1 MNPQQYRLE
10 DLARLVQGE
19 CVGQADL
26 ILKGLASLDSAESRH
41 LAFVNGEKY
50 LEQAQQS
57 KAGAFIVTA
66 DLKDHLVEHQN
77 FIVVANPYLA
87 FAILTHAFEVKH
99 TEQGIESTA
108 QIHPSAIISDTA
120 YIGHYVVIGAN
131 CVVGNDTIIHSHV
144 SIHDGVEIGRS
155 GLIESHVSLMSCKIG
170 DRVRIHANTVIGSE
184 GFGFAPYQGK

>member
-108 QIHPSAIISDTA
+108 QIHPSSNTL
-120 YIGHYVVIGAN
+120 
-131 CVVGNDTIIHSHV
+131 
-144 SIHDGVEIGRS
+144 SI
-155 GLIESHVSLMSCKIG
+155 SCKLWHNVTKRSTG
-170 DRVRIHANTVIGSE
+170 CSKSRSSRWT
-184 GFGFAPYQGK
+184 